1 MFWNRKTDND
11 KNLHQF
17 AYSPYS
23 LLKPVGYQIPKNM
36 IEKIDKETEV
46 LVKESIAHNLI
57 DKFTPEEMQN
67 DDRKK
72 MNFLKRFIC
81 DSFEIPFIELE
92 RQKLVIERESIQD
105 IKMLQKSELEKH
117 KKLLFY
123 AQELLEK
130 NEKSI

>member
-1 MFWNRKTDND
+1 MG
-11 KNLHQF
+11 QG
-17 AYSPYS
+17 
-23 LLKPVGYQIPKNM
+23 PVGYQIPKNM

-92 RQKLVIERESIQD
+92 RQKLIIERESIQD

>member
-17 AYSPYS
+17 AYSLYS

-36 IEKIDKETEV
+36 IEKIDKEMEV

-92 RQKLVIERESIQD
+92 RQKLIIERESIQD